1 VPRVSREHVDARR
14 REILGAAFR
23 CFARTGVH
31 GTTMQEIASEAGLSA
46 GALYR
51 YFEGKEALFEA
62 LAAYAADRRVEN
74 LSSLESG
81 RGAEGLAEVVAGMMA
96 ELGTGDA
103 DASVRLDVRLWAEAL
118 DHPSV
123 LEIARRALAS
133 VREPV
138 AGYVRAG
145 QGAGTIRS
153 VVDPEAVGRAVVSLL
168 VGLELQRALGEDVD
182 LENYR
187 GAVRDLLSGLGSRSG

>member
-23 CFARTGVH
+23 CFARKGVH
-31 GTTMQEIASEAGLSA
+31 GTTMREIADEAGLSA

-51 YFEGKEALFEA
+51 YFAGKEALFEA
-62 LAAYAADRRVEN
+62 LAAGAADRRARN
-74 LSSLESG
+74 LSSLEPDG
-81 RGAEGLAEVVAGMMA
+81 GADRLAEVVAGMMA
-96 ELGTGDA
+96 DLHSEDV

-118 DHPSV
+118 DHPNV

-153 VVDPEAVGRAVVSLL
+153 EVDPEAVGRAVVSLL

>member
-1 VPRVSREHVDARR
+1 
-14 REILGAAFR
+14 
-23 CFARTGVH
+23 
-31 GTTMQEIASEAGLSA
+31 
-46 GALYR
+46 
-51 YFEGKEALFEA
+51 
-62 LAAYAADRRVEN
+62 
-74 LSSLESG
+74 
-81 RGAEGLAEVVAGMMA
+81 MMA
-96 ELGTGDA
+96 DLHSEDV

-118 DHPSV
+118 DHPNV

-153 VVDPEAVGRAVVSLL
+153 EVDPEAVGRAVVSLL